1 MYMAKKL
8 VKKRKIKLLPCLIVL
23 LVLGGLSFVVY
34 FFLKLPILNLIVENT
49 TYLNDDYILELAEV
63 KDYPS
68 FWLSS
73 TSNME
78 RKLENSPYI
87 SEAKVERKFFHILV
101 FNIDENKPLFINNT
115 NNTVVFSD
123 KEEVSVS
130 DRIDLFRIPRLINYV
145 PDNKYQSFI
154 KGMANIKKD
163 ILGKISDIEYQPNDY
178 DKDRFL
184 LYMDDGNMVY
194 LTLTKFDMIN
204 YYNDVLSQL
213 ENRKGILYLDNGNH
227 FQIME

>member
-1 MYMAKKL
+1 MAKKL

-78 RKLENSPYI
+78 RELENSPYI

>member
-1 MYMAKKL
+1 MTKKL
-8 VKKRKIKLLPCLIVL
+8 VKKKKLKLLPCFIVL
-23 LVLGGLSFVVY
+23 LLFGGLSFLVY
-34 FFLKLPILNLIVENT
+34 FFLNLPIKNLIVKNT
-49 TYLNDDYILELAEV
+49 VYLNDDYVLELAGV

-68 FWLSS
+68 FWLLS
-73 TSNME
+73 TNE
-78 RKLENSPYI
+78 IEKKLETSPYI
-87 SEAKVERKFFHILV
+87 LEADVERNFFHVLV
-101 FNIDENKPLFINNT
+101 ISVTENKPLFINNT
-115 NNTVVFSD
+115 NHTVVFAD
-123 KEEVSVS
+123 KEEVII
-130 DRIDLFRIPRLINYV
+130 DEEIDLFRVPRLINYV
-145 PDNKYQSFI
+145 PDNKYKTFV

-213 ENRKGILYLDNGNH
+213 ENKKGILYLDNGNH